1 VTEERRR
8 WAARS
13 LGELPEVPA
22 EAPEDPLWHPLQH
35 ALGLSAFGANVFVA
49 RRGDEVLVEDH
60 DEAGSGQEE
69 LYLVLGGEV
78 AFTVDGEAFAARRGT
93 AVAVV
98 EPSVR
103 RSAVARS
110 ADAALLAVGAR
121 PGCFATTW
129 RESHFSGVPR
139 VPPGA
144 PDASPPPPRE
154 AGPPPPG

>member
-1 VTEERRR
+1 MEERRR

-22 EAPEDPLWHPLQH
+22 EAPFDPVWHPLQH
-35 ALGLSAFGANVFVA
+35 AFGLSAFGANVFVA
-49 RRGDEVLVEDH
+49 RRGDEVLVEEH

-69 LYLVLGGEV
+69 LYLVLEGEV

-93 AVAVV
+93 AVAVL

-110 ADAALLAVGAR
+110 AGAALLAVGTR

-129 RESHFSGVPR
+129 RESYFSGVPR

-144 PDASPPPPRE
+144 PEPSPPPRE
-154 AGPPPPG
+154 AGSPPPG